1 MPTIPQEQAPAQ
13 AKCNTPLLSTD
24 YLLFLSE
31 QITFHIK
38 RAEVYEGGRK
48 KLHLDTADKFKALSE
63 ELSRLYAL
71 YAAAVDSRSEA
82 KSSVSGNQLSLSL
95 EDIEGLP
102 VELVEELSISS
113 TDLTEFAITSLIDEA
128 GGILSLDKILV
139 GLYKETG
146 EIHRRQNMTNRLYRM
161 VAKNMIYSVPNKKG
175 AYATHKLT
183 SEEAETILNPKQ

>member
-1 MPTIPQEQAPAQ
+1 MPTIPQDQAPAQ

-38 RAEVYEGGRK
+38 RAEAYEGGRK

-63 ELSRLYAL
+63 ELSRLYV
-71 YAAAVDSRSEA
+71 AVDSRSKA

-102 VELVEELSISS
+102 AELVEELSISS

-139 GLYKETG
+139 GLYKETR
-146 EIHRRQNMTNRLYRM
+146 EIHKRQNMTNRLYRM
-161 VAKNMIYSVPNKKG
+161 AAKNMIYSVPNKKG
-175 AYATHKLT
+175 AYATRKLT
-183 SEEAETILNPKQ
+183 SEEADAILSPKQ